1 MPKDVSSHKVFC
13 FYGGDGACGVDD
25 AVSAHM
31 PIAIGHVASQNK
43 RNMLPSSNEQRLVF
57 PSWSNN
63 GSSLSLSRTRRG
75 RNQRL
80 RGFASRVVQCASL
93 FAVALALLAVFN
105 HHVRHVLISTALCVF
120 TPWIWWPPILQIN
133 QRDLAMLGVD
143 NNLAITRQLSNAN
156 PWRSHARISLMLL
169 SKPRPQAS
177 RRPLLYV
184 SLDGKGTLIPPVS
197 GCGGTFRQS
206 AQVGD
211 VVSLR
216 YVVRPDRVTGHGADR
231 RRVLDA
237 SGGEGRD
244 TVDVQVGSGQVEA
257 SIERAMVGVCQ
268 GDLIQARFGGT
279 SMQSSG
285 ATLHDSDSIAVN
297 TTSRGTEQG
306 AMVLIGYV
314 VRVKATR
321 RTAWSAEHQAEQA
334 DQAELDELDELS
346 RRVEIRTGRV
356 GASCASVCGRHGLT
370 CDERALVVVNNCP
383 RLREAFECVTC
394 EVATVGAAGRDMPAW
409 VSLTAPRGHA
419 RGACLVAPTSVRPG
433 CASRYRHTRRLCGC
447 V

>member
-1 MPKDVSSHKVFC
+1 M
-13 FYGGDGACGVDD
+13 
-25 AVSAHM
+25 
-31 PIAIGHVASQNK
+31 
-43 RNMLPSSNEQRLVF
+43 PSSNEQRLVF

-63 GSSLSLSRTRRG
+63 GSSLSLSHTRRG
-75 RNQRL
+75 RKQRL
-80 RGFASRVVQCASL
+80 RDFTLRVVQCTLL

-105 HHVRHVLISTALCVF
+105 HHVRHVLTSTAMGVF
-120 TPWIWWPPILQIN
+120 TPWLWWSPILEIN
-133 QRDLAMLGVD
+133 QHDLMVLGVE
-143 NNLAITRQLSNAN
+143 NNLTITRQLSDAN
-156 PWRSHARISLMLL
+156 PWRSHNTMFLMQR
-169 SKPRPQAS
+169 SKQRLQAS

-184 SLDGKGTLIPPVS
+184 GLDGKGIRIPPVS

-216 YVVRPDRVTGHGADR
+216 YMVRRDRVTGYGADL

-244 TVDVQVGSGQVEA
+244 TVDVQVGSGQVDIN
-257 SIERAMVGVCQ
+257 IERAMIGVCQ
-268 GDLIQARFGGT
+268 GDVIQARLRRMP
-279 SMQSSG
+279 MQWSV
-285 ATLHDSDSIAVN
+285 AMLEDSDNIAVN
-297 TTSRGTEQG
+297 ASSKGGNQG

-314 VRVKATR
+314 VRVKAGR
-321 RTAWSAEHQAEQA
+321 RAPWSAEHQAERA
-334 DQAELDELDELS
+334 EQAELDELDELS

-356 GASCASVCGRHGLT
+356 GASCASVCRRHGLM
-370 CDERALVVVNNCP
+370 CDERALAVINNCP
-383 RLREAFECVTC
+383 RLREAFECVIC

-419 RGACLVAPTSVRPG
+419 RGACLVAPTGVRPG
-433 CASRYRHTRRLCGC
+433 CAARYRHTRRLCGC